1 MTMEWKQLMSRMR
14 LDAQGNLVSEPEVPA
29 RTDFE
34 RDWDRVLFSTAFRR
48 LHDKTQVFPLPEDDH
63 VHSRLTHSLEVASV
77 GRSLGRIVGRSV
89 IETHSL
95 GPGLSG
101 NDFGG
106 VVAAACLVHDIG
118 NPPLGHAG
126 EDAIAAF
133 FRSPAGEEAISGLHF
148 RQRED
153 LRSFE
158 GNAQG
163 FRVLMRLEDEDSR
176 GLQLTA
182 ATMASF
188 LKYPRAAG
196 DDLKHRDNVARKKH
210 GFCQGEQ
217 ALIAAL
223 AGHVGLLETPPGP
236 AWARHPLAFLVEAAD
251 DICYSILDIEDGVRL
266 GRVDAQEAD
275 EFLRP
280 LARKSGRFDE
290 QRAAAERRHLSA
302 IEYLR
307 SRVIACMIDECAKV
321 FLAHEAEILG
331 GQYNKALTDA
341 MPSSAALVGLKA
353 LAKEKCYCAREVVE
367 LELAGYEA
375 LRGLLECFVPAVLAA
390 DAGRDQ
396 RTRTTLS
403 LLRSQGVRLD
413 EAPEYDRIMR
423 VVDLVSGMTDRY
435 ALAMY
440 RRIKGISIPGRVG

>member
-1 MTMEWKQLMSRMR
+1 MTMEWRRLMSRKR
-14 LDAQGNLVSEPEVPA
+14 LDAQGDLASVPEAPA

-77 GRSLGRIVGRSV
+77 GRSLGRIVGRRV
-89 IETHSL
+89 VEAHKL
-95 GPGLSG
+95 EPDLCG
-101 NDFGG
+101 NDFGDA
-106 VVAAACLVHDIG
+106 VAAACLVHDIG
-118 NPPLGHAG
+118 NPPLGHTG
-126 EDAIAAF
+126 EDAIGAF
-133 FRSPAGEEAISGLHF
+133 FRSPAGEEAISGLHP

-153 LRSFE
+153 LRCFE

-163 FRVLMRLEDEDSR
+163 FRVLMRLEDEDNK

-196 DDLKHRDNVARKKH
+196 DDLEQPDDIARKKH
-210 GFCQGEQ
+210 GFCQSEQ
-217 ALIAAL
+217 ALMAVL
-223 AGHVGLLETPPGP
+223 AGHVGLLETQPGP

-266 GRVDAQEAD
+266 GHVGAQEAD
-275 EFLRP
+275 DLLRP
-280 LARKSGRFDE
+280 IATLARRFDE
-290 QRAAAERRHLSA
+290 HRAAPPSRLST

-307 SRVIACMIDECAKV
+307 SLVIARMIEECAEE
-321 FLAHEAEILG
+321 FLAHEAEILN
-331 GQYNKALTDA
+331 GQYKRALTDA
-341 MPSSAALVGLKA
+341 MPSSAALEALKT
-353 LAKEKCYCAREVVE
+353 LARKKCYCAPEVVQ

-375 LRGLLECFVPAVLAA
+375 LRGLLECFVPAALAV
-390 DAGRDQ
+390 DDVKDK
-396 RTRTTLS
+396 RTRTTRS
-403 LLRSQGVRLD
+403 LLLSQRVRLD
-413 EAPEYDRIMR
+413 EAPGYDRIMR
-423 VVDLVSGMTDRY
+423 VVDFVSGMTDRY